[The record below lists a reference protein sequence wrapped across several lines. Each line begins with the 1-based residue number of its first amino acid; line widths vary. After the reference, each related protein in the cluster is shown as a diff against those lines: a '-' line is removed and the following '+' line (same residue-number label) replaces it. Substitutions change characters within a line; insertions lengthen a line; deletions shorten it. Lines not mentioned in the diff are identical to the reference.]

1 MTERCPDIIYAI
13 PCIRLQKWMDKIA
26 TTASTLIIDHAM
38 MQEIITNFPSPT
50 LRVGSGIFGNCS
62 LTGFM
67 AGLTGELIA

>member
-26 TTASTLIIDHAM
+26 TTASTLIIEHAM
-38 MQEIITNFPSPT
+38 MQETITNFPSPT